1 MKYCVLDMGGT
12 FIKSAV
18 MDEQAHILGRR
29 RVKSDC
35 SGPDAMLNSLD
46 QIIGPMMGETAGIAV
61 SMPGRIDVERG
72 VAETGGAFDFIRNQ
86 PMTSLL
92 EERYH
97 LPVTIENDGKAAAIA
112 ESWMG
117 ALKDV
122 SNGLVFILGTGIAG
136 GIILNHQ
143 VYRGSHFAAGELSL
157 CLVDGYAEDFDVY
170 NLTGRVSSTRGLL
183 NLYRSMSGQEEET
196 DGVTFF
202 DRVNSGEEASVK
214 TLSRFG
220 RITANY
226 IFNLQAVLDLERI
239 AVGGGISEQP
249 VLLKVLNEELDRL
262 YDQPLPLPCVRP
274 ELVKCRF
281 GNDANL
287 VGALKVL
294 LDSGKVWE

>member
-12 FIKSAV
+12 FIKGAV
-18 MDEQAHILGRR
+18 MDERAQVLERNK
-29 RVKSDC
+29 VKSDC
-35 SGPDAMLNSLD
+35 SGLNAMLNSLD
-46 QIIGPMMGETAGIAV
+46 EIITPVMGEAAGIAV
-61 SMPGRIDVERG
+61 SMPGRIDAERG
-72 VAETGGAFDFIRNQ
+72 IAETGGAFDFIRYL
-86 PMTSLL
+86 PMVSIL

-122 SNGLVFILGTGIAG
+122 PNGLVFIFGTGIGG

-143 VYRGSHFAAGELSL
+143 VIRGSHFAAGELSL
-157 CLVDGYAEDFDVY
+157 CLVDAYAEDFDVY

-202 DRVNSGEEASVK
+202 DRVNSGEETAVN
-214 TLSRFG
+214 TLRRFG

-226 IFNLQAVLDLERI
+226 IFNLQAVLDVDRV

-249 VLLKVLNEELDRL
+249 VLLRVLNEELDRL
-262 YDQPLPLPCVRP
+262 YDQPRPLPCVRP

-287 VGALKVL
+287 IGALKVL
-294 LDSGKVWE
+294 LDSRKV